1 MIAQATAFG
10 LKSVVGVPGL
20 DMDAVGALSSFCEKA
35 STVSNGELASLFMST
50 TKLNVAIGKLSL
62 VHTFADDAMEN
73 KKRLDVYGV
82 DVVRVALLPLH
93 YQ

>member
-1 MIAQATAFG
+1 MAQATAFG

-35 STVSNGELASLFMST
+35 STVSNGELASLFIST
-50 TKLNVAIGKLSL
+50 NWKIQRL
-62 VHTFADDAMEN
+62 VLAFADHVNLEN
-73 KKRLDVYGV
+73 DKGLDVYGV